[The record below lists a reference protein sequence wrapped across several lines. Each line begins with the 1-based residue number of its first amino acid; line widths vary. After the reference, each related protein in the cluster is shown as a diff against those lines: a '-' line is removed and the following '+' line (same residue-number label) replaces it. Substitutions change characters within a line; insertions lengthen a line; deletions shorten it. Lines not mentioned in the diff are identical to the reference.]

1 MKSGISIIK
10 LANMVKGTIVGSFDE
25 AAKITGTCAIDNYIE
40 NKVSFVSKPKYG
52 EMLAQL
58 RNAVIL
64 IHENSAEFYEKYSQN
79 VYIVVEDV
87 TKSIMDVQDFFYSDQ
102 LRILKEGIS
111 STARIAKSAKIGE
124 KVYIGENVCI
134 GEGVVIGD
142 ETKIMHN
149 SCISDNV
156 VIGKRTHIHPMCTF
170 EHCQIGD
177 GCIIRSG
184 AKIGIHGNR
193 FEQDFERKRVRMM
206 IHAGEVI
213 IGNRV
218 QIAANSV
225 VSRATFEGNP
235 TVISDDVKI
244 ACLVVIG
251 HNTKIGARTTI
262 FCHTM
267 ISGSNKIGEDVWIGV
282 GAVISTGVT
291 VGDRAKILI
300 NAVVVEDVAE
310 DEMVSGF
317 YAMPHKQWKR
327 AYQRLKEDSYE

>member
-25 AAKITGTCAIDNYIE
+25 AAKITGTCAIDNYVE

-64 IHENSAEFYEKYSQN
+64 IHENSVEFYEKYPQN

-102 LRILKEGIS
+102 LRKLKEGIS
-111 STARIAKSAKIGE
+111 STARIAKSAKIGG
-124 KVYIGENVCI
+124 KAYIGENVCI
-134 GEGVVIGD
+134 GESVVIGD
-142 ETKIMHN
+142 GAEIMHN
-149 SCISDNV
+149 SYISDNV
-156 VIGKRTHIHPMCTF
+156 VIGKRTHIHPMCTL
-170 EHCQIGD
+170 ENCQIGD
-177 GCIIRSG
+177 DCIIG
-184 AKIGIHGNR
+184 PGVCIGVEGFR
-193 FEQDFERKRVRMM
+193 FEQDIERNKVRKM
-206 IHAGEVI
+206 IHTGGVR

-218 QIAANSV
+218 QIFANSV
-225 VSRATFEGNP
+225 VQRATFEGNP
-235 TVISDDVKI
+235 TVISDDAKI
-244 ACLVVIG
+244 ACTVVIG
-251 HNTKIGARTTI
+251 HNSKIGARTVIT
-262 FCHTM
+262 CHTM
-267 ISGSNKIGEDVWIGV
+267 ICGSNRIGEDVWIGA
-282 GAVISTGVT
+282 GAVLSNGVT

-327 AYQRLKEDSYE
+327 AYQRFKEDSYE

>member
-1 MKSGISIIK
+1 MAKEISISE
-10 LANMVKGTIVGSFDE
+10 LASRLKARVVGDFSEKVKV
-25 AAKITGTCAIDNYIE
+25 TGTCAVDNYVRG
-40 NKVSFVSKPKYG
+40 KVSFVKNQKYG

-58 RNAVIL
+58 QNAVIL
-64 IHENSAEFYEKYSQN
+64 TPENLIEFCEKHPQN

-87 TKSIMDVQDFFYSDQ
+87 TKSMMDVQDFFYSDQ

-111 STARIAKSAKIGE
+111 PTARIAKSAKIGE

-134 GEGVVIGD
+134 GEGVVIDD
-142 ETKIMHN
+142 EAKIMHN
-149 SCISDNV
+149 NCIYDNV
-156 VIGKRTHIHPMCTF
+156 VIGKRTHIHSMCTF

-177 GCIIRSG
+177 DCIIRSG
-184 AKIGIHGNR
+184 AQIGVHGNR
-193 FEQDFERKRVRMM
+193 FEQDIERKRVRKM
-206 IHAGEVI
+206 IHAGGVI

-251 HNTKIGARTTI
+251 HNTKIGARTI
-262 FCHTM
+262 ILCHTM
-267 ISGSNKIGEDVWIGV
+267 ISGTNRIGEDVWIGV
-282 GAVISTGVT
+282 GAVISNGVV

-300 NAVVVEDVAE
+300 NAVVTNDVPE

-327 AYQRLKEDSYE
+327 AYERLKEDSHG